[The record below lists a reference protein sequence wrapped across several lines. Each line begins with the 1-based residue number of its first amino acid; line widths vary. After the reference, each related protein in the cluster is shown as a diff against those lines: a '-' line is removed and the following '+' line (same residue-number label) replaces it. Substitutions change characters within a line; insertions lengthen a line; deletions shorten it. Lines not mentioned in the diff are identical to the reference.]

1 MPVPL
6 CVVDKAAL
14 FLWVNFSFL
23 VNLHAKGVSIT
34 QGRLMGFALGRP
46 RPNAKPQRAIDIQP
60 LISYQGVMKISFCL
74 IAISCLCTGLN
85 SLSAAEAP
93 ATFKVSEFTFTR
105 PAQWEWVE
113 SASQMRKAELKV
125 VDEKTKAKAEI
136 VFYHFGQGGAGG
148 IQANVDRWLG
158 QFVEPRDKINAKT
171 EESNVGKHKVT
182 YVSAEG
188 TYKSG
193 MPGGAQTP
201 MPNYA
206 LLGAIIDA
214 AEGSVFVK
222 MTGPKELTQSATA
235 DFKKLVESGLK

>member
-1 MPVPL
+1 MKTFSRLVLVSSL
-6 CVVDKAAL
+6 CAAL
-14 FLWVNFSFL
+14 N
-23 VNLHAKGVSIT
+23 
-34 QGRLMGFALGRP
+34 
-46 RPNAKPQRAIDIQP
+46 
-60 LISYQGVMKISFCL
+60 C
-74 IAISCLCTGLN
+74 
-85 SLSAAEAP
+85 LSAADAP

-105 PAQWEWVE
+105 PATWEWVE
-113 SASQMRKAELKV
+113 SKSEMRKAELKV

-148 IQANVDRWLG
+148 INANVDRWLG

-171 EESNVGKHKVT
+171 EESSVGKHKVT

-206 LLGAIIDA
+206 LLGAIIEA
-214 AEGSVFVK
+214 SEGSVFVK
-222 MTGPKELTQSATA
+222 MTGPKVLTQSAAA
-235 DFKKLVESGLK
+235 DFRKLVESGLK